1 MSTSEFFILVGVLIV
16 GLGILMFF
24 RQRAQLAQAAIAIGI
39 VTDLIPVRAE
49 GEYVVSKGEEGTKIE
64 RKCRYRPEI
73 RFKTHAGR
81 TIDFVAPIAT
91 RPSRYAIHKLMV
103 AGRRPEGA
111 RAKRDKDIM
120 QARALFEAVPADY
133 LQDAIDDANARGRS
147 WRLDLAK
154 GMKLARL

>member
-24 RQRAQLAQAAIAIGI
+24 RQRAQMAQAAIAIGI

-64 RKCRYRPEI
+64 RKYRYRPEI

-81 TIDFVAPIAT
+81 TIDFIAPIAT
-91 RPSRYAIHKLMV
+91 RPSRYAIGDSVEVIYDPENPPAAQINSFLYLWFYTLMV
-103 AGRRPEGA
+103 VGFG
-111 RAKRDKDIM
+111 
-120 QARALFEAVPADY
+120 LFFV
-133 LQDAIDDANARGRS
+133 
-147 WRLDLAK
+147 
-154 GMKLARL
+154 GMGVLGVVMGGGK